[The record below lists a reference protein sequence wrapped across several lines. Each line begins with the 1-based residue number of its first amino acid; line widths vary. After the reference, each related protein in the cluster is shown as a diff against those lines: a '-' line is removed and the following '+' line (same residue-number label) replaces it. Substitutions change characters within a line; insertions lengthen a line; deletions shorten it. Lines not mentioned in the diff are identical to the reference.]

1 MCENAIKLCILLGY
15 KSFQLFHSTIKR
27 EFLKSFT
34 KKICYKM
41 KSFFL
46 IIQWLLVPVHA
57 PIFSF
62 SYIHRRDVYISIE
75 CVVVIFCLTQNRT
88 ELKPSTGFSFAIN
101 FADT

>member
-41 KSFFL
+41 KSFFFNHSVAFSPCTRANIFL
-46 IIQWLLVPVHA
+46 F
-57 PIFSF
+57 IFS
-62 SYIHRRDVYISIE
+62 SAR
-75 CVVVIFCLTQNRT
+75 CLHFN
-88 ELKPSTGFSFAIN
+88 
-101 FADT
+101 